1 MNGKYIIFERDGLE
15 FPVLFP
21 NHFVTHNEIHGTF
34 SDKPVAAGFW
44 CLSIGSDN
52 ITVSTYGESV
62 SLKLKSRKDLDEN
75 LINKQLG
82 LTD

>member
-21 NHFVTHNEIHGTF
+21 NHFVAHNEIHGTF
-34 SDKPVAAGFW
+34 SDKPVSAGFW
-44 CLSIGSDN
+44 SFSDLDKR
-52 ITVSTYGESV
+52 VCVYGESI
-62 SLKLKSRKDLDEN
+62 SLKLKGRKDLDES